1 MFRSIPEG
9 LTATANMVFCI
20 MLIAG
25 VVEIYKYT
33 NVVGA
38 LINSV
43 LKASKRFNNL
53 IIIMIFG
60 GILDWS
66 HTHMATSFLIGG
78 VIVAILNRVSLGKS
92 IDLIVDS
99 CKGAFV
105 GAAIIARSVQWGMA
119 EGGLIDPLVHG
130 LSSKMQGTSTY
141 ISTVGMFLDN
151 FFINALIPSG
161 SGQATAV
168 MPIMVPQA
176 DMLGITR
183 QTAVLA
189 FQYGDGISN
198 TFWFTNGPLLF
209 YLGLA
214 KVLSEHRDELECTVK
229 FIFQP
234 AEEDMDGAVRVLASG
249 ELDDLDTVAGMHIFP
264 KLPAGTISV
273 DPGPRYTSAGFMK
286 IKIIGKSGHGA
297 MPESAVDPIYVG
309 AKVVDALQSIA
320 SRETNPNDTVVVSI
334 CTFHC
339 GTLANAIAETAE
351 LSGTVRT
358 FAPQLRKEL
367 PDMIERIIKNTCEAY
382 RASYEFDYY
391 LDIPAT
397 ITDAR
402 CSQISQRAVANSI
415 GKEHLIQF
423 AGTPGGEDFAFYLER
438 FPGVYAFV
446 GCRTPENDCLH
457 ELHSDKFNLDEA
469 SMANGATFYVQ
480 YPLEAQKDFA

>member
-9 LTATANMVFCI
+9 LTATASMMFCI

-43 LKASKRFNNL
+43 LKASMRFNNL
-53 IIIMIFG
+53 IIVMIVFFIFG
-60 GILDWS
+60 GILGWS
-66 HTHMATSFLIGG
+66 YTHMATSFLIGG
-78 VIVAILNRVSLGKS
+78 V
-92 IDLIVDS
+92 
-99 CKGAFV
+99 
-105 GAAIIARSVQWGMA
+105 ARSVQWGMA

-151 FFINALIPSG
+151 FFI
-161 SGQATAV
+161 
-168 MPIMVPQA
+168 
-176 DMLGITR
+176 D
-183 QTAVLA
+183 
-189 FQYGDGISN
+189 
-198 TFWFTNGPLLF
+198 GPLLI

-249 ELDDLDTVAGMHIFP
+249 ELDGLDTVAGMHIFP

-273 DPGPRYTSAGFMK
+273 APGPRYTSAGFMK
-286 IKIIGKSGHGA
+286 IKIIGKSSHYGA
-297 MPESAVDPIYVG
+297 MPESAVDPIHVG
-309 AKVVDALQSIA
+309 AKVVDTLQSIA

-334 CTFHC
+334 RTFHC
-339 GTLANAIAETAE
+339 GTLANVIAETAE

-358 FAPQLRKEL
+358 FNPQLRKEL
-367 PDMIERIIKNTCEAY
+367 PDMIERIIKNTYEAY
-382 RASYEFDYY
+382 RASYEFDHY
-391 LDIPAT
+391 LDIPST

-423 AGTPGGEDFAFYLER
+423 AG
-438 FPGVYAFV
+438 
-446 GCRTPENDCLH
+446 TPENDCLH

-480 YPLEAQKDFA
+480 YTLEAQKDFA